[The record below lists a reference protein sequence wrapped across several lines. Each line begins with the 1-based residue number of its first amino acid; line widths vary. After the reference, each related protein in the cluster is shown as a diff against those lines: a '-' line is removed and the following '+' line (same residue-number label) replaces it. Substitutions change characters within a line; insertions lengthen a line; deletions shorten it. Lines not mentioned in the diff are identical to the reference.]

1 VIITSA
7 FFYSIYLYND
17 FTGEKLMKISI
28 VTDSTADLPKDEVER
43 HNIGVVPLYI
53 NIGENS
59 YLDGVD
65 MTREA
70 FYLGLPHFKHHP
82 ATAVPGIDAFIKAFN
97 HALESGADAVIS
109 LHISKTLSNTVDVAR
124 LAAERIKE
132 IPVHVLDTGNLSLGV
147 GLLARRAALMAE
159 AGEKVKT
166 ILAEINDKAH
176 RTYTFAVLST
186 LEFLRRS
193 GRLSNLQFGLGSLLI
208 LKPIIKMN
216 NGVTDLEKTRTI
228 TGSHRR
234 LMELVEEKGKLEE
247 LAFVHTHAPEK
258 IARLQEEAAYLV
270 PQGLP
275 AMVGEV
281 TPVIGSHIGPGA
293 VGFSFIQA
301 V

>member
-1 VIITSA
+1 
-7 FFYSIYLYND
+7 
-17 FTGEKLMKISI
+17 MKISI

>member
-1 VIITSA
+1 
-7 FFYSIYLYND
+7 
-17 FTGEKLMKISI
+17 MKISI

-65 MTREA
+65 MSREA

>member
-1 VIITSA
+1 
-7 FFYSIYLYND
+7 
-17 FTGEKLMKISI
+17 MKIAI
-28 VTDSTADLPKDEVER
+28 VTDSTADLPKQVVQQHD
-43 HNIGVVPLYI
+43 IGVVPLYI

-70 FYLGLPHFKHHP
+70 FYLGLPQFKHHP
-82 ATAVPGIDAFIKAFN
+82 TTAVPGIDAFIKAFN
-97 HALESGADAVIS
+97 HALETGAEAVIS

-166 ILAEINDKAH
+166 ILAEISDKAQ

-234 LMELVEEKGKLEE
+234 LMELVEERGKLEE

>member
-1 VIITSA
+1 
-7 FFYSIYLYND
+7 
-17 FTGEKLMKISI
+17 MKILI
-28 VTDSTADLPKDEVER
+28 VTDSTADLPKEVVR
-43 HNIGVVPLYI
+43 KHDIGVVPLYI
-53 NIGENS
+53 NIGEES
-59 YLDGVD
+59 YLDGVE
-65 MTREA
+65 MSRAA
-70 FYLGLPHFKHHP
+70 FYTGLPEFKKQP
-82 ATAVPGIDAFIKAFN
+82 TTAVPGIDAFIKAFN
-97 HALESGADAVIS
+97 HAIESGADTIIS

-124 LAAERIKE
+124 LAAQKVKD

-166 ILAEINDKAH
+166 ILAEINDKAQ

-193 GRLSNLQFGLGSLLI
+193 GRLSNLQYGLGSLLI

-216 NGVTDLEKTRTI
+216 NGVTELEKTRTI
-228 TGSHRR
+228 TGSNRR
-234 LMELVEEKGKLEE
+234 LMQLVEEKGKLEE

-258 IARLQEEAAYLV
+258 IARLQEEAAHFIPVGTQAL
-270 PQGLP
+270 
-275 AMVGEV
+275 VGEV

-301 V
+301 A